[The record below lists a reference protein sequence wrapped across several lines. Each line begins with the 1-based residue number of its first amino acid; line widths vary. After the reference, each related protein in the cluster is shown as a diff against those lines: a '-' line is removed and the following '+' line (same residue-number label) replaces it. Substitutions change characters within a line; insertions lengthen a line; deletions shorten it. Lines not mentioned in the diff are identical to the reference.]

1 MKRFKRKFIKPLKR
15 KIRKPLKVRKLFN
28 KAMVNLFI
36 RKGFTVEIPCR
47 GVAYGFLA
55 SYGNSDFEVHYLN
68 ERSPHVMVDWKLSKK
83 KPPKFGHEEYTTN
96 TDVMLSAVDFIKRW
110 KRANKKAK
118 EN

>member
-1 MKRFKRKFIKPLKR
+1 MKRFKRKIIKPRKR

-36 RKGFTVEIPCR
+36 RNGFTVEIPSR
-47 GVAYGFLA
+47 GVAYGFVA
-55 SYGNSDFEVHYLN
+55 SNGNAEFEVHYLN
-68 ERSPHVMVDWKLSKK
+68 ERSPHVMVDWKLHKK
-83 KPPKFGHEEYTTN
+83 KTTKFGHEEYKTN

>member
-1 MKRFKRKFIKPLKR
+1 MKKFKIK
-15 KIRKPLKVRKLFN
+15 KIRKPLKVRKILNKGLMALFATN
-28 KAMVNLFI
+28 
-36 RKGFTVEIPCR
+36 GFNIGIPYR

-55 SYGNSDFEVHYLN
+55 SYGNSEFEVHYLN

-83 KPPKFGHEEYTTN
+83 KTPKFGHEEYKTN
-96 TDVMLSAVDFIKRW
+96 TDVMLSAVDFMKRW

>member
-1 MKRFKRKFIKPLKR
+1 MKKFKIK
-15 KIRKPLKVRKLFN
+15 KIRKPLKVRKILNKGLMTLF
-28 KAMVNLFI
+28 ATY
-36 RKGFTVEIPCR
+36 GFNIGIPYR

-55 SYGNSDFEVHYLN
+55 SYGDSEFEVHYLN
-68 ERSPHVMVDWKLSKK
+68 ERSPHVMVDWKLCKK
-83 KPPKFGHEEYTTN
+83 KPPKFGHEEYKTN

>member
-1 MKRFKRKFIKPLKR
+1 MKRFKRKIIKPHKR

-28 KAMVNLFI
+28 KATVNHFI
-36 RKGFTVEIPCR
+36 RNGFTVELPVR
-47 GVAYGFLA
+47 GIAYGFLA
-55 SYGNSDFEVHYLN
+55 SYGNSEFEVHYLN
-68 ERSPHVMVDWKLSKK
+68 ERSPHVMVDWKLSQKK
-83 KPPKFGHEEYTTN
+83 TPKFGHEEYKTN

>member
-1 MKRFKRKFIKPLKR
+1 MKRFKRKIIKPLKR
-15 KIRKPLKVRKLFN
+15 KIRTPLKVRKLFN
-28 KAMVNLFI
+28 KAMVNHFM
-36 RKGFTVEIPCR
+36 RNGFTVEIPFR

-55 SYGNSDFEVHYLN
+55 SYDNSEFEVHYLN
-68 ERSPHVMVDWKLSKK
+68 ERSPHVMVDWKLYKK
-83 KPPKFGHEEYTTN
+83 KTPKFGHEEYKTN